1 MKKKFVFFALLIA
14 MVSSLLTVAG
24 ICFLFGVDSK
34 GAFNIGRLF
43 SAMYFI
49 ETHYVQN
56 VERDKLIDGAI
67 SGMVHSLGDPHSI
80 YLAPQLYNQIKAET
94 SGAFGGIGVYMGLE
108 NETVYIV
115 GVIPDGPGEKIGLKE
130 GDAILAVDSKP
141 VAEIGYEEV
150 ALKIRGEVG
159 TTVDLLIHRDGDE
172 DKTYTITRD
181 IIKVQTV
188 RSKMLDNGIGYLRIS
203 NFSDNTGKEFKNE
216 VAKLE
221 SDGMKGLILDL
232 RHNPGGVVTSCVE
245 VAKQIV
251 PAGPIVSVIQRDGT
265 KEVYMSD
272 LPQTK
277 FPIAVLIDQNSA
289 SAAEILSGALQ
300 DTKAGVIVGMKS
312 YGKGSI
318 QTLYP
323 MFHDDGLKLTIAKY
337 YTPNGRSIDGVGVTP
352 DFEVQLESPVT
363 MTRDLNLDFE
373 KDLQLVKAEEVLIQ
387 ELETKS

>member
-221 SDGMKGLILDL
+221 GDGMKGLILDL

-337 YTPNGRSIDGVGVTP
+337 YTPNGRSIDGVGVVP